1 MGLIV
6 SGFFLLSAWVVEARA
21 AELADRPGKSQAGLL
36 RITGSSTMCPMIS
49 AINERFRTVK
59 PDIRLVVECGGSERG
74 IKDVREGNAE
84 IGMIARALKAD
95 EKDLYG
101 FPIAR
106 DGLSFIAHKSNPVPT
121 LSPEQI
127 AGIFSGKIISW
138 RQVGGNDAPITVILK
153 EKGKVATEFLV
164 KHFDLAGK
172 LQGKVVPGDNPETA
186 GMVLSNPNAIGY
198 LSSGEAE
205 RRANAGEALRTI
217 PLGGVAP
224 TARNII
230 TGNYP
235 LTRPLTLITRGLPSG
250 LEKEFVNYCLSSK
263 VVDLIEKFDFVPY
276 ED

>member
-1 MGLIV
+1 M
-6 SGFFLLSAWVVEARA
+6 
-21 AELADRPGKSQAGLL
+21 
-36 RITGSSTMCPMIS
+36 IT
-49 AINERFRTVK
+49 AIGERFRTVR
-59 PDIRLVVECGGSERG
+59 PDIRVEVACGGSERG
-74 IKDVREGNAE
+74 IRDVREGTAE
-84 IGMIARALKAD
+84 IGMATRALKAD

-106 DGLSFIAHKSNPVPT
+106 DGLSVITHKNNPVRS

-127 AGIFSGKIISW
+127 SGIFSGKIVSW

-172 LQGKVVPGDNPETA
+172 IQGKVVPGDNPETA
-186 GMVLSNPNAIGY
+186 NAVLSDPNAIGY

-205 RRANAGEALRTI
+205 RRAAAGEAIRTI
-217 PLGGVAP
+217 PLEGVMP

-235 LTRPLTLITRGLPSG
+235 LTRPLTLITRELPKG
-250 LEKEFVNYCLSSK
+250 PTKEFVNYCLSSK
-263 VVDLIEKFDFVPY
+263 VVDLIERFDFVPY